1 MCNHAEDGSALLRL
15 GFGGHPASLV
25 AQNGILRSAK
35 REAGWWRRRRQQAA
49 PALDL
54 KSEVSLSP
62 GYSART
68 YRDRTAR
75 GDSPFGDAPRFGAA
89 SARIANWKRIVQNT
103 RHVR

>member
-1 MCNHAEDGSALLRL
+1 MCTHAEDGSALLRL

-54 KSEVSLSP
+54 KSDVSLSP

-68 YRDRTAR
+68 YPRYPGAR
-75 GDSPFGDAPRFGAA
+75 RLTLWRCPRIGAA
-89 SARIANWKRIVQNT
+89 SARIVNWKRIV
-103 RHVR
+103 